1 MTENP
6 YDILGVSR
14 DASPDEVKKAYRK
27 KAREAHPDLNPN
39 DPTAAER
46 MNKVNEAYDRIMNPE
61 KYAREDARRRAAA
74 YGAPYSP
81 GYGRPGAGP
90 QQPGPGTNAGGPYG
104 TPGGY
109 QWVEINWEDIFRGAG
124 FGGAAAATIHPE
136 ASASD
141 GPEARLAVE
150 AINAGRYQ
158 EALSALE
165 KVVRSGR
172 NARWHYLMALA
183 SHGAGQPTA
192 ALGHIRRARQMDPPN
207 ADYLAAERSF
217 TQRAAAYQQQGE
229 SKGFSMGFLD
239 PTNLC
244 CCLCWGSM
252 LCGPGIPAAICCL

>member
-27 KAREAHPDLNPN
+27 KAREAHPDLNPD

-141 GPEARLAVE
+141 GPDRK
-150 AINAGRYQ
+150 
-158 EALSALE
+158 S
-165 KVVRSGR
+165 VV
-172 NARWHYLMALA
+172 
-183 SHGAGQPTA
+183 
-192 ALGHIRRARQMDPPN
+192 
-207 ADYLAAERSF
+207 
-217 TQRAAAYQQQGE
+217 
-229 SKGFSMGFLD
+229 
-239 PTNLC
+239 
-244 CCLCWGSM
+244 
-252 LCGPGIPAAICCL
+252 

>member
-27 KAREAHPDLNPN
+27 KAREAHPDLNPD

-104 TPGGY
+104 APGGY
-109 QWVEINWEDIFRGAG
+109 QWVEINWEDIFGGAG

-192 ALGHIRRARQMDPPN
+192 ALGHIRRARQMDPAN

-252 LCGPGIPAAICCL
+252 LCGPGLPAAICCL

>member
-27 KAREAHPDLNPN
+27 KAREAHPDLNPD

-90 QQPGPGTNAGGPYG
+90 QQPGPGTNAGGPSG

-109 QWVEINWEDIFRGAG
+109 QWVEINWEDIFGGAG

-172 NARWHYLMALA
+172 NARWHYLMAPA
-183 SHGAGQPTA
+183 SSPQPWATSA
-192 ALGHIRRARQMDPPN
+192 VPVRWIR
-207 ADYLAAERSF
+207 
-217 TQRAAAYQQQGE
+217 
-229 SKGFSMGFLD
+229 
-239 PTNLC
+239 PT
-244 CCLCWGSM
+244 
-252 LCGPGIPAAICCL
+252 PTT

>member
-27 KAREAHPDLNPN
+27 KAREAHPDLNPD

-90 QQPGPGTNAGGPYG
+90 QQPG
-104 TPGGY
+104 
-109 QWVEINWEDIFRGAG
+109 
-124 FGGAAAATIHPE
+124 
-136 ASASD
+136 
-141 GPEARLAVE
+141 
-150 AINAGRYQ
+150 RYQ

-183 SHGAGQPTA
+183 SHGAGQLTA
-192 ALGHIRRARQMDPPN
+192 ALGHIRRARQMDPAN
-207 ADYLAAERSF
+207 TDYLTAERSF